1 MKYSKH
7 ALILCFASLITSTT
21 LLNAAQAPAMPAPKA
36 DVYVVPQAQDLA
48 ISLKYPAEI
57 KAYKKVQVVSR
68 VLGTLEKQYFT
79 EGTSVKQ
86 GDVLYKIE
94 DGIYKAKYD
103 AALATVNMNQASLD
117 NASRNWDRIK
127 KLYAQQAISEEKKDS
142 ALATY
147 EQALAALALAK
158 ALLNKMAKQVPYKV
172 LSTLSTSTQTKRLLW

>member
-1 MKYSKH
+1 MKYSKN

-79 EGTSVKQ
+79 EGSSVKQ

-103 AALATVNMNQASLD
+103 AALATLNMNQAILD
-117 NASRNWDRIK
+117 NASRNWERIK
-127 KLYAQQAISEEKKDS
+127 KLYAQQAVSEEKKYS
-142 ALATY
+142 AIAS
-147 EQALAALALAK
+147 
-158 ALLNKMAKQVPYKV
+158 
-172 LSTLSTSTQTKRLLW
+172 LSTARNDIEYQKAILLYEMGKEIKGAIQ

>member
-79 EGTSVKQ
+79 EGSSVKQ

-103 AALATVNMNQASLD
+103 AALATLNMNQAILD
-117 NASRNWDRIK
+117 NASRNWERIK
-127 KLYAQQAISEEKKDS
+127 KLYAQQAVSEEKKYS
-142 ALATY
+142 AIAS
-147 EQALAALALAK
+147 
-158 ALLNKMAKQVPYKV
+158 
-172 LSTLSTSTQTKRLLW
+172 LSTARNDIEYQKAILLYEMGKEIKGAIQ

>member
-79 EGTSVKQ
+79 EGSSVKQ

-103 AALATVNMNQASLD
+103 AALATLNMNQAILD
-117 NASRNWDRIK
+117 NASRNWERIK
-127 KLYAQQAISEEKKDS
+127 KLYAQQAVSEEKKYS
-142 ALATY
+142 AIAS
-147 EQALAALALAK
+147 
-158 ALLNKMAKQVPYKV
+158 
-172 LSTLSTSTQTKRLLW
+172 LSTARNDKEYKKAILLYEMGKEIKGAIQ

>member
-1 MKYSKH
+1 MKYSKN

-79 EGTSVKQ
+79 EGNSVKQ
-86 GDVLYKIE
+86 GDVLY
-94 DGIYKAKYD
+94 
-103 AALATVNMNQASLD
+103 NSP
-117 NASRNWDRIK
+117 
-127 KLYAQQAISEEKKDS
+127 YAPNPK
-142 ALATY
+142 
-147 EQALAALALAK
+147 K
-158 ALLNKMAKQVPYKV
+158 ALKLLLFVYE
-172 LSTLSTSTQTKRLLW
+172 KRLPRALYGLFDQ